1 MKIKN
6 NNAYS
11 IDDAYKSLDNINS
24 WIINS
29 DTKASIVLGL
39 LGVLF
44 TIIFSNSDF
53 INILNKLINE
63 IFNDI
68 AESIKGNLAI
78 LFRNA
83 CKHIEE
89 KGATEGFNIAI
100 ETTELNVTKE
110 DKQVMKSLS
119 KLLGKTDVE
128 GQINEIELTETF
140 LDTQIEKAEIE
151 RQKNAKLYQTLGVI
165 CGLGLVIILL

>member
-1 MKIKN
+1 MIFIKTLLF
-6 NNAYS
+6 
-11 IDDAYKSLDNINS
+11 SL
-24 WIINS
+24 IIGTS
-29 DTKASIVLGL
+29 SL
-39 LGVLF
+39 LGYSYSKKYVNRVEELKMF
-44 TIIFSNSDF
+44 KSALVMLKTKIRYTYAP
-53 INILNKLINE
+53 LNE

>member
-1 MKIKN
+1 MIFIKTLLF
-6 NNAYS
+6 
-11 IDDAYKSLDNINS
+11 SL
-24 WIINS
+24 IIGIS
-29 DTKASIVLGL
+29 AL
-39 LGVLF
+39 LGYSYSKKYVNRVEELKMF
-44 TIIFSNSDF
+44 KSALVMLKTKIRYTYAP
-53 INILNKLINE
+53 LNE